1 MCVCVRWGGAAAMVE
16 RGPVAARSRPA
27 AEGGGGGVGGGEAA
41 GPAGR
46 RGPLPAAGALRG
58 GDRAPALRSLPP
70 HRHAH
75 THTPGGKE
83 GGKGE
88 AAAGR
93 PRAHAS
99 GRGGCGRLR
108 EQVAPAPLRARPAAG
123 REVGSRLQP
132 FAGLFFCLFPF
143 FPFFIL
149 PPPPFFF
156 SRLFFLNFPFAD
168 CKWMPCGSVLGRRCP
183 FAYELGSGAAA
194 GRAASL
200 NAANHAS
207 RMGFLLLFFLLPL
220 ICPKGGI
227 SRVSLFWGY
236 TTSG

>member
-1 MCVCVRWGGAAAMVE
+1 MGGGGSCGACGAPGASPG
-16 RGPVAARSRPA
+16 RGCP
-27 AEGGGGGVGGGEAA
+27 EGGGPGSRPPLPPSTQTRTHTHTGGEGRGKGGGRC
-41 GPAGR
+41 GPAPGPRVWPR
-46 RGPLPAAGALRG
+46 RLWQAAGAG
-58 GDRAPALRSLPP
+58 CSGPATSPSRC
-70 HRHAH
+70 
-75 THTPGGKE
+75 GE
-83 GGKGE
+83 GSWV
-88 AAAGR
+88 AAA
-93 PRAHAS
+93 AI
-99 GRGGCGRLR
+99 CGAFL
-108 EQVAPAPLRARPAAG
+108 L
-123 REVGSRLQP
+123 P
-132 FAGLFFCLFPF
+132 FSFLYLFYS
-143 FPFFIL
+143 

-156 SRLFFLNFPFAD
+156 PVFFFLNFPFAD

>member
-1 MCVCVRWGGAAAMVE
+1 MCAV
-16 RGPVAARSRPA
+16 
-27 AEGGGGGVGGGEAA
+27 GGGGGDGGARPRGGPLPPGRRRRRRRSVWGGEAA

-75 THTPGGKE
+75 THTPGGR
-83 GGKGE
+83 KGE
-88 AAAGR
+88 RGR
-93 PRAHAS
+93 
-99 GRGGCGRLR
+99 
-108 EQVAPAPLRARPAAG
+108 PLRAGPGPTRLAEAAVAG
-123 REVGSRLQP
+123 CGSRLLRPRYEPVPLRGGKLGRGCSHLRGFSSAFFLSLP
-132 FAGLFFCLFPF
+132 FLF
-143 FPFFIL
+143 

-156 SRLFFLNFPFAD
+156 PVFFFLNFPFAD